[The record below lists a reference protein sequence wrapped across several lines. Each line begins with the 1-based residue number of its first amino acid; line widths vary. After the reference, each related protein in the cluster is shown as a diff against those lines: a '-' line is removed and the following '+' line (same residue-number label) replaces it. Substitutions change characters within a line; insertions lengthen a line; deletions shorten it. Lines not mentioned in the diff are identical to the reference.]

1 MTVEEALPEVL
12 KQAMY
17 VDGLARGLHEVAKV
31 LSKGSAHLCVLATN
45 CDEPNIIKLIEALCA
60 EQKIS
65 LLKVDDKMKLGQWAG
80 LCKLDQDGN
89 PRKVVKCSC
98 VAVTNY
104 GVAGQAV
111 EVINDHFKGK

>member
-1 MTVEEALPEVL
+1 M
-12 KQAMY
+12 
-17 VDGLARGLHEVAKV
+17 GARGLHEVAKV

-98 VAVTNY
+98 VAVTNS
-104 GVAGQAV
+104 VLLARLSRSSTTTSRAS
-111 EVINDHFKGK
+111 K